1 MTRKRTLLT
10 FVLSTGVRRRAAVFQ
25 KTKSLLEGE
34 DLMKWVNSLLGA
46 FLLLGVLAGCGG
58 GGTSNNNNNKGGGG
72 GSPLPAGTELLYVGD
87 NVGVIHG
94 FGVDPGSGKLT
105 PLPSVAVTNQAAA
118 ADVGLAADSG
128 GKVLY
133 ATSAGLGGPNVAS
146 FIVDRTTGTLTL
158 SSSLALPVPP
168 RKLAAIEGNL
178 YVIPDPSANAA
189 QMFAFSINGVNAALT
204 QLSPTVTVPGPA
216 HDLAIAGFGNNIPS
230 WMGLTFDGTSGGE
243 IQGIVRQPNGGAT
256 GLQPGSPTST
266 AGDSPQGIRVTP
278 DGKFVIVANQ
288 GTSNVAVFSLDATT
302 GALTEVPGSPFAS
315 GQQPGPVA
323 IDPPVLAGTAPSG
336 KFVFVGDTG
345 GNSLSAYTIDS
356 AGSLTPV
363 SGTPIPL
370 GANAQPSSI
379 AVDPAGKFVY
389 VSIVPQEVAGFALDP
404 STGALTPITGSPFSV
419 GAVTRD
425 MVFVP

>member
-1 MTRKRTLLT
+1 
-10 FVLSTGVRRRAAVFQ
+10 
-25 KTKSLLEGE
+25 
-34 DLMKWVNSLLGA
+34 MKLVTSLLGSC
-46 FLLLGVLAGCGG
+46 FLLAVLAGCGG
-58 GGTSNNNNNKGGGG
+58 GAASTSTSNNGG
-72 GSPLPAGTELLYVGD
+72 GSNGGGPPLPAGTELLYVGD

-105 PLPSVAVTNQAAA
+105 PLPSVAVTNGTAA

-128 GKVLY
+128 GMVLY
-133 ATSAGLGGPNVAS
+133 ATSAGVGGPNVAS
-146 FIVDRTTGTLTL
+146 FIVDKTTGALTP
-158 SSSLALPVPP
+158 SGSVALPVPP
-168 RKLAAIEGNL
+168 RKLAAIEANL

-189 QMFAFSINGVNAALT
+189 QMFAFSINGLTAALT
-204 QLSPTVTVPGPA
+204 QLSPTVTLPGPP

-256 GLQPGSPTST
+256 GLQLGSPTSS
-266 AGDSPQGIRVTP
+266 GGNSPQGIRVTP
-278 DGKFVIVANQ
+278 DGKFVIAVNQ
-288 GTSNVAVFSLDATT
+288 GTGNVSVYSLDAST
-302 GALTEVPGSPFAS
+302 GALAVVPGSPFAS
-315 GQQPGPVA
+315 GSAPGPVA
-323 IDPPVLAGTAPSG
+323 IDPSG

-363 SGTPIPL
+363 TGTPIPL
-370 GANAQPSSI
+370 GGNAQPSSI

-404 STGALTPITGSPFSV
+404 STGVLTPITGSPFSA